1 MLQLRDL
8 PDKSVLDKFS
18 GRYPEADVSAV
29 SVFLHLLR
37 VATDLSAALDNCLSR
52 HGLLQGR
59 WWVLILLMRE
69 KNGISTPSAL
79 ADRAGVSRATM
90 TGLIDGLERNGLIA
104 RLFDTDDRRRVS
116 IQLTAAGQA
125 KLDEVMPDYYTRLRL
140 CMESVTEAE
149 RDALSGILLKLDA
162 GISTFTAAAG
172 EGVDIHAAYR
182 SDDQS
187 SASFS
192 ST

>member
-8 PDKSVLDKFS
+8 PNKAVLDKFS

-29 SVFLHLLR
+29 TAFLHLLR
-37 VATDLSAALDNCLSR
+37 VATDLSAALDSCLSR

-69 KNGISTPSAL
+69 DQSISTPSVL
-79 ADRAGVSRATM
+79 AEKAGVSRATM
-90 TGLIDGLERNGLIA
+90 TGLIDGLERDGLIA
-104 RLFDTDDRRRVS
+104 RLFDKEDRRRVS

-140 CMESVTEAE
+140 CMDSVTEAE
-149 RDALSGILLKLDA
+149 RDILNTILVKLNAGVSAFSIPNNKTTGIPA
-162 GISTFTAAAG
+162 VHQAEA
-172 EGVDIHAAYR
+172 
-182 SDDQS
+182 
-187 SASFS
+187 
-192 ST
+192 